1 MKVLTSL
8 AIKAHNQYKNKKKG
22 KSEGTRCMQGFE
34 TDPKNSLV
42 DAQVH

>member
-1 MKVLTSL
+1 MSD
-8 AIKAHNQYKNKKKG
+8 KKG

-42 DAQVH
+42 DAQVHWLFSNVIIC